1 MAIDTIAR
9 GLATSIYGSD
19 GRIAANKMPK
29 VEIADTTGFTSIGKL
44 TDPSLVAGKTSEEI
58 LLMML
63 FGIVTP
69 ALKAPSVRL
78 VLNEEISYLI
88 VGEKKTIN
96 GVVQFDRGSI
106 EPAYGTSGKRSGLP
120 TSYQV
125 NESVYSSND
134 LSLSFSIDITPV
146 PGENILSYAVFYS
159 AGEQPLNSIGQPFEA
174 PLPAGMVSGSISIDG
189 VYQLYSADLIPM
201 SFNWFEDTDG
211 EGYQSIFLS
220 EGSGTKQAFA
230 LDSRVSVVG
239 FKAIDP
245 ITKEWIWLGG
255 EGPEVSLSF
264 FDITED
270 KENNRK
276 IYTHNYFTVGE
287 RELRIYVA

>member
-9 GLATSIYGSD
+9 GLATSIYGPD
-19 GRIAANKMPK
+19 GRVAASKMPK

-44 TDPSLVAGKTSEEI
+44 TDPNLVAGKTAEEI

-69 ALKAPSVRL
+69 ALTAPSARL
-78 VLNEEISYLI
+78 ILTEEIPYLV

-96 GVVQFDRGSI
+96 GVVEFNRGAI
-106 EPAYGTSGKRSGLP
+106 EPAYGTSGKRAGFP

-134 LSLSFSIDITPV
+134 LSLSFSIDITAV
-146 PGENILSYAVFYS
+146 AGENVISCAVFYS
-159 AGEQPLNSIGQPFEA
+159 AGEQPLNSVGQPFDA
-174 PLPAGMVSGSISIDG
+174 PLPAGMVSKSLSIKG
-189 VYQLYSADLIPM
+189 VQQLYAPDYKPM
-201 SFNWFEDTDG
+201 NFNWFEDVDG
-211 EGYQSIFLS
+211 EGYQAFFAS

-230 LDSRVSVVG
+230 LDSNVSVIG

-245 ITKEWIWLGG
+245 ATKEWTWLGS
-255 EGPEVSLSF
+255 EGPETSLEF
-264 FDITED
+264 FNITED
-270 KENNRK
+270 KENNR
-276 IYTHNYFTVGE
+276 ILYTHNYLAVGE